1 MIPET
6 RYART
11 ADGYSIAYQILGDG
25 GLDLVYLPGFASNLE
40 YQWENPLYARFLHQ
54 LASFSRLILIDRRG
68 VGLSDRV
75 SPKEIPPIEVLMDD
89 LGAVLDEAGSRRAAL
104 TGFSDGADLC
114 ALFAATHPDRTAA
127 LVLYGSSAITRRTD
141 DTPWAWTEEEW
152 ESYLEELWL
161 GWGTEEYVQRTLE
174 WAAPSAAGD
183 ESIHRWFGSFL
194 RMAASPAAAVAIET
208 ICRDIDLRPILP
220 TISVPTLVV
229 HRLKDAVE
237 SIEGARYIAERIP
250 HAKLIE
256 LSGGDHLPWAGESN
270 ALINEIEEF
279 LTGARRPPE
288 LDRFLTTVLFTD
300 IVGSTQKAVLLGDA
314 RWRYLLRAHDERI
327 RSEVT
332 RHRGKEIDTAG
343 DGFLATFD
351 GPARA
356 VRCAQAI
363 GEAIRGLEIQI
374 RAGVHTG
381 EVELEDD
388 KIRGIAVHIGARISA
403 MASPGEV
410 LVSSTVRDLVAG
422 SGLVFEDH
430 GVHILKGVP
439 GEWHLHAV
447 VQG

>member
-6 RYART
+6 RYAKT
-11 ADGYSIAYQILGDG
+11 ADGFSIAYQILGDG

-40 YQWENPLYARFLHQ
+40 YQWENPLYARFLRR

-68 VGLSDRV
+68 TGLSDRV
-75 SPKEIPPIEVLMDD
+75 SPKEIPPVEVLMDD
-89 LGAVLDEAGSRRAAL
+89 LGAVLDEVGSKRAAL
-104 TGFSDGADLC
+104 TGFADGANLC
-114 ALFAATHPDRTAA
+114 ALFAATYPDRTAA
-127 LVLYGSSAITRRTD
+127 LVLYGASAVSRRTD
-141 DTPWAWTEEEW
+141 DSPWGWTEEEW
-152 ESYLEELWL
+152 RSYLEDLAL
-161 GWGTEEYVQRTLE
+161 GWGKEEYVQRTLR
-174 WAAPSAAGD
+174 WAAPSAAAD
-183 ESIHRWFGSFL
+183 ERLRRWFGSFL

-220 TISVPTLVV
+220 TIYVHTLVV
-229 HRLKDAVE
+229 HRVEDAVE
-237 SIEGARYIAERIP
+237 SVEGARYLAERIP
-250 HAKLIE
+250 NAKLVE
-256 LSGGDHLPWAGESN
+256 LPGSDHLPWAGDSD

-279 LTGARRPPE
+279 LTGARRGPE
-288 LDRFLTTVLFTD
+288 PDRVLATVLFTD
-300 IVGSTQKAVLLGDA
+300 IVGSTERVVALGDA
-314 RWRYLLRAHDERI
+314 RWRDLLRSHYERV
-327 RSEVT
+327 RTEVT

-356 VRCAQAI
+356 VRCARAI

-381 EVELEDD
+381 EVELEDG
-388 KIRGIAVHIGARISA
+388 KIRGIAVHTGARITA
-403 MASPGEV
+403 MAAPGEV

-430 GVHILKGVP
+430 GVHALKGVP
-439 GEWHLHAV
+439 GEWHLYAV